1 MSDIDELRKSVRSI
15 IVEPTGNSVST
26 ADIAVGFRSS
36 SDVATMVD
44 NLMRLI
50 TQYGDKRELEG
61 RIDELHYIPSNF
73 FVVKDGV
80 ETRVDDRLAELKKQR
95 GE

>member
-1 MSDIDELRKSVRSI
+1 MSDIAELRKI
-15 IVEPTGNSVST
+15 LLAAFAEPNDKLEYNGINSTRNTDEV
-26 ADIAVGFRSS
+26 
-36 SDVATMVD
+36 MK
-44 NLMRLI
+44 LI

-80 ETRVDDRLAELKKQR
+80 ETRVDDRLAELKKLER
-95 GE
+95 RVM